1 MGTIFITGAS
11 TGIGRAT
18 ALYLDRRGF
27 DVFATV
33 RREEDASALAAE
45 ASPKLRTLLLDVT
58 NLDSIRK
65 AATSLSRA

>member
-1 MGTIFITGAS
+1 MGTVFITGAS

-33 RREEDASALAAE
+33 RREEDGAALTAE
-45 ASPKLRTLLLDVT
+45 ASPKLRVLFLDVT
-58 NLDSIRK
+58 DLDSIRK
-65 AATSLSRA
+65 AVARR